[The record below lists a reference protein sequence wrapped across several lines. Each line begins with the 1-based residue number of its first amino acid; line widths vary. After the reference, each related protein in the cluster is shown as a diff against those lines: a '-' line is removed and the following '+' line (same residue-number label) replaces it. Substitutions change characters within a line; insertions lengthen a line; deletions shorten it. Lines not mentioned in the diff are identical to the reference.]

1 VSINSAVAKPVLI
14 AAVIAGVSY
23 LFGMSLALSPA
34 VMIVWKGAGVAL
46 LAVWAALNARELDGW
61 LIAAVMAFGAL
72 GDVLLEAAGLE
83 VGAGAFL
90 IGHAIAMLLYFRNWR
105 SHITFSQRMLSA
117 LVVPLSVFIA
127 FSLTQDVM
135 IAVYTFFVAGM
146 AASAWTS
153 RFPRYRTGI
162 GAMMFLISD
171 LLIFARM
178 SFLEETAGVSF
189 AIWSLY
195 FVGQLLIVQGV
206 VGILRGQG
214 LDWVSQV
221 DPLPK
226 L

>member
-1 VSINSAVAKPVLI
+1 VSINSTVAKPVLI

-46 LAVWAALNARELDGW
+46 LAVWAALNARDLDGW
-61 LIAAVMAFGAL
+61 LIAAAMAFGAL
-72 GDVLLEAAGLE
+72 GDVLLEAVGLE
-83 VGAGAFL
+83 AGAGAFL
-90 IGHAIAMLLYFRNWR
+90 ICHGIAMLLYFRNWR
-105 SHITFSQRMLSA
+105 PHITFSQRMLSA

-153 RFPRYRTGI
+153 RFPSYRTGV
-162 GAMMFLISD
+162 GAMMFLVSD
-171 LLIFARM
+171 LMIIARM
-178 SFLEETAGVSF
+178 SFLEETDGASF
-189 AIWSLY
+189 AIWALY
-195 FVGQLLIVQGV
+195 FGGQLLIVLGV

-214 LDWVSQV
+214 LDQVSPA

>member
-1 VSINSAVAKPVLI
+1 MANRSVTKLVLA

-23 LFGMSLALSPA
+23 IFGLNLGLSPV
-34 VMIVWKGAGVAL
+34 VMIIWKGAGVAL

-105 SHITFSQRMLSA
+105 PRITFSQRMLSA
-117 LVVPLSVFIA
+117 LVVPLSVFTA
-127 FSLTQDVM
+127 FSITQDVM
-135 IAVYTFFVAGM
+135 VGVYTFFVAGM

-153 RFPRYRTGI
+153 RFPRFRTGI
-162 GAMMFLISD
+162 GAMMFLASD

-178 SFLEETAGVSF
+178 SFLEDTSGVSL
-189 AIWSLY
+189 AIWALY
-195 FVGQLLIVQGV
+195 FVGQLLIVLGV
-206 VGILRGQG
+206 VETLRGQG
-214 LDWVSQV
+214 SEQGARA
-221 DPLPK
+221 DPHPTS
-226 L
+226 

>member
-1 VSINSAVAKPVLI
+1 MNSIAAKPVLI

-61 LIAAVMAFGAL
+61 LIAAVMAFGAF

-83 VGAGAFL
+83 GGAGAFL

-105 SHITFSQRMLSA
+105 PRITFSQRMLSA

-162 GAMMFLISD
+162 GAMMFLVSD

-178 SFLEETAGVSF
+178 SFLEETAGVSL
-189 AIWSLY
+189 AIWALY
-195 FVGQLLIVQGV
+195 FGGQLLIVLGV
-206 VGILRGQG
+206 VGILRGQV
-214 LDWVSQV
+214 LDQVSPAA
-221 DPLPK
+221 PLPK